1 MPHICDH
8 TTDDSPE
15 SGKQSNVQRLL
26 PRQRLI
32 PLLCLSASVL
42 TAGTGCRSNNAVAE
56 NKPPATD
63 PVPTPVKP
71 APNTPL
77 NVESAQLHGPT
88 WDKQWDVFIE
98 RSLPPEML
106 GREVPH
112 DVRRWCPAFYT
123 MGETDKRAWWA
134 YLFQA
139 VAAAEA
145 GLNATSNVRHTEPAV
160 AIKDSV
166 TGQITHQQGLLQ
178 LTYRDSTRYGCDFDW
193 KADQKLPPHDPNRTI
208 LNPERNLACGIRI
221 LDHQIIEQHKPIY
234 TRTSYWA
241 TLQPGTMS
249 FRVFEKQMTNPPAAC
264 GYHPTT
270 PHEKQKKAAAQREIA
285 QR

>member
-1 MPHICDH
+1 M
-8 TTDDSPE
+8 
-15 SGKQSNVQRLL
+15 QRHL
-26 PRQRLI
+26 PPRHLR
-32 PLLCLSASVL
+32 PLLCAASLAL
-42 TAGTGCRSNNAVAE
+42 TAATGCRSQHAAAQA
-56 NKPPATD
+56 KPATD

-71 APNTPL
+71 APPTPL
-77 NVESAQLHGPT
+77 NVQSAQLHGPT
-88 WDKQWDVFIE
+88 WDKHWDVFIE

-106 GREVPH
+106 SRAVPR

-145 GLNATSNVRHTEPAV
+145 GLNATSNVRHTEPEV
-160 AIKDSV
+160 AITDSV

-264 GYHPTT
+264 GYHPQTSHQLKESQQQLRLM
-270 PHEKQKKAAAQREIA
+270 PRASSR
-285 QR
+285 